1 MHEVY
6 FKSVVCLVKNNFIK
20 LLSVTLYMSVLYL
33 TNQFS
38 KKVVSYAILK
48 LD

>member
-6 FKSVVCLVKNNFIK
+6 FKSVVCLVKNNLIK